1 MNTALKRTLLSTLV
15 LPLTLGA
22 ASASADMIVEW
33 GYDVDSSFSNTSY
46 TASDGVND
54 GTIVESD
61 NELSW
66 GGSLDPA
73 SEDRSSVSIE
83 DVSSAGGLF
92 TNVNT
97 VDGGTFTHDNNIISA
112 DFQSLT
118 GFDLTSTLIL
128 TPVDPAGPALAPTS
142 LTFMSFFSETLNRDN
157 PANCGFPSTS
167 GCDDIFTIDNFDELG
182 AVDNG
187 EGGFE
192 FVQSFVI
199 ADYKYTVFLE
209 LAGLAVLDPDACE
222 EAGAAA
228 GCVGLLTLEDTENN
242 FDTSFRITASKVP
255 EPGTLA
261 LLGLGL
267 AGLGLSRRKKAARA

>member
-22 ASASADMIVEW
+22 ASASAVMINEW
-33 GYDVDSSFSNTSY
+33 GYSVDSSFSGATY
-46 TASDGVND
+46 TAADGVND
-54 GTIVESD
+54 GTIVETD
-61 NELSW
+61 NSLSW
-66 GGSLDPA
+66 GGSLDPV

-97 VDGGTFTHDNNIISA
+97 VAGGTFTHDNNVISA
-112 DFQSLT
+112 DFQALT

-128 TPVDPAGPALAPTS
+128 DPVDPDGPALPPTS
-142 LTFMSFFSETLNRDN
+142 LTFLSFFSETRNKDE
-157 PANCGFPSTS
+157 AGDCGFPSTS
-167 GCDDIFTIDNFDELG
+167 ACDDIFTIDNFDDLG

-192 FVQSFVI
+192 FAQSFVI
-199 ADYKYTVFLE
+199 DDYKYTVFLE
-209 LAGLAVLDPDACE
+209 LAGLSVLDDDACT
-222 EAGAAA
+222 EAGASP
-228 GCVGLLTLEDTENN
+228 GCVGLLTLENTENN

-267 AGLGLSRRKKAARA
+267 AGLGLSRRKKAAKA

>member
-33 GYDVDSSFSNTSY
+33 GYDVDSNFSNTSY
-46 TASDGVND
+46 TAADGDND

-97 VDGGTFTHDNNIISA
+97 VDGGTFTHDNNVISS

-128 TPVDPAGPALAPTS
+128 TPVDPAGPALPPTS
-142 LTFMSFFSETLNRDN
+142 LTFMSFFSETLNRNN
-157 PANCGFPSTS
+157 PDNCGFPSTS

-209 LAGLAVLDPDACE
+209 LAGLAVLDPDACA

-228 GCVGLLTLEDTENN
+228 GCVGLLTLEDTENT